1 MAEPIRSPRR
11 DLRWIHPP
19 HQARSQQTLDR
30 LLDAAEAL
38 LMEKGF
44 EDVKVAD
51 VAAHAESSVGAFYA
65 RFRDKDGLLF
75 ALQQRWRD
83 QAIATT
89 DDALDPERWEAAGVA
104 GILRSV
110 IPFLVGIF
118 RERKGLMRAFVLR
131 HYTDAAFREQR
142 DRLTDYVADKLA
154 ALLLARRDEIGH
166 PDPEM
171 AARFGLGLV
180 FDGIQSAV
188 LFDEPRGVPMGDD
201 RLAAELARAYL
212 AYLGVP
218 DPANHPNPDPDGGNP
233 EGA

>member
-1 MAEPIRSPRR
+1 MPDTLPRH
-11 DLRWIHPP
+11 DLRWIRPP
-19 HQARSQQTLDR
+19 RQARSQHTLDR

-75 ALQQRWRD
+75 ALQQRWLE
-83 QAIATT
+83 QAVATT
-89 DDALDPERWEAAGVA
+89 DDALDPARWSGAGVA
-104 GILRSV
+104 GILNAV
-110 IPFLVGIF
+110 VPFLVGVF
-118 RERKGLMRAFVLR
+118 RERKGLLRAFVLR

-154 ALLLARRDEIGH
+154 ALLLARREEIGH
-166 PDPEM
+166 PEPDM

-188 LFDEPRGVPMGDD
+188 LFDEPRGVPMGDA
-201 RLAAELARAYL
+201 RLAAELTRVYL

-218 DPANHPNPDPDGGNP
+218 DRTDPTNPRSRRRNS
-233 EGA
+233 